1 MIKKGD
7 FVSLGS
13 AFRAI
18 VTGSPRT
25 VETFDEFGYGGEFV
39 GMVPVVIVHA
49 RNDADSRYVGFK
61 KLVRLNT
68 VRKLEVQ

>member
-1 MIKKGD
+1 
-7 FVSLGS
+7 
-13 AFRAI
+13 
-18 VTGSPRT
+18 